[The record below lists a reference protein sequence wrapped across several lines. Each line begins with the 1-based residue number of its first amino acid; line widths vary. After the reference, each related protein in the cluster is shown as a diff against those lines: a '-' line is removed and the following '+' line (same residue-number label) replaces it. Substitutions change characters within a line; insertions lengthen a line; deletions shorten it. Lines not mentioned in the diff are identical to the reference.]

1 MLKKIFNSFK
11 NLDKLAKIIMS
22 YGIKFCLMICII
34 SLAILLTYN
43 FSYTLPILFTI
54 GFILFRLSLI
64 FGIEFIICGFI
75 VDGIKKQ
82 II

>member
-1 MLKKIFNSFK
+1 MFKKVFNSFK
-11 NLDKLAKIIMS
+11 NLDKLTKLIMS
-22 YGIKFCLMICII
+22 YGIKFCFMICIV

-54 GFILFRLSLI
+54 GFILFKLSLI
-64 FGIEFIICGFI
+64 FGIEFVICGFV

-82 II
+82 MI